1 MTRVGLSPAL
11 GTFLAGVVLANSEY
25 RHELESDIEPFK
37 GLLLGLFF
45 IAVGASID
53 FRLVAAQPARIAAL
67 VAVVLV
73 AKAAVLFA
81 LARMF
86 RLGTDQALTFAFA
99 LPQVGEFAFVLLSFA
114 VQQAVLGP
122 ETTGPLVA
130 VVALTMAA
138 TPLLML
144 LNERVVL
151 PRVGAPEGPG
161 READRID
168 EHGHVI
174 VAGFGRFGNTVG
186 RLLRANGVATTVLDN
201 DADRVE
207 VLRKLGLKVFYGD
220 ATRHDLLHAA
230 GAEHAQ
236 LLVLALDR
244 PEKNLELVATAK
256 KHFPHLRILA
266 RASDWNDAYDL
277 LDAGVEHVY
286 RETLDASL
294 RLGVDALRLLGF
306 RAYQAGRAARTFLRY
321 DEESMRE
328 LAKMRG
334 DRTTYFSVARGRI
347 ADLERMLLADLED
360 AGVARDLGW
369 DAESLREDARRS
381 GPKPSTPA

>member
-1 MTRVGLSPAL
+1 
-11 GTFLAGVVLANSEY
+11 
-25 RHELESDIEPFK
+25 
-37 GLLLGLFF
+37 
-45 IAVGASID
+45 
-53 FRLVAAQPARIAAL
+53 
-67 VAVVLV
+67 
-73 AKAAVLFA
+73 
-81 LARMF
+81 
-86 RLGTDQALTFAFA
+86 
-99 LPQVGEFAFVLLSFA
+99 
-114 VQQAVLGP
+114 
-122 ETTGPLVA
+122 
-130 VVALTMAA
+130 MAA

-201 DADRVE
+201 DSDRVE

-230 GAEHAQ
+230 GAEHAR

-244 PEKNLELVATAK
+244 PEKNLELVTTAK

-266 RASDWNDAYDL
+266 RASDWHDAYEL
-277 LDAGVEHVY
+277 LDAGVDHVY

-306 RAYQAGRAARTFLRY
+306 RAYQAGRAARTFLRH

-334 DRTTYFSVARGRI
+334 DRATYFSAARGRI

-381 GPKPSTPA
+381 GFGPKPSTPA